1 MFLDYHNPND
11 YWQHNPMTKDD
22 QNVDPDEAMKS
33 GCFVLVFYI
42 VAFIVGV
49 ALCALLGSCTTTKYV
64 PVIEHKTDT
73 VIQTKVQ
80 HDSIHVK
87 DSTIVEKRDS
97 IIKIEHWHTKY
108 VEKQVHDT
116 LYQSKTDTV
125 PQPYPVIKEVEKPLT
140 KTQTGLMIVG
150 CLSMMALIMYIAIKI
165 KRFLP
170 LR

>member
-1 MFLDYHNPND
+1 MFADYHNPND
-11 YWQHNPMTKDD
+11 YWRHNPMMSDP
-22 QNVDPDEAMKS
+22 NIDPDDAMKS
-33 GCFVLVFYI
+33 GCFVCLFYLI
-42 VAFIVGV
+42 ALAVGV
-49 ALCALLGSCTTTKYV
+49 LLCALFGSCKSVEYV

-125 PQPYPVIKEVEKPLT
+125 PQPYPVIKEVEKQLSRRHSIVFSIGVLT
-140 KTQTGLMIVG
+140 ILGVACWLVFWMAKT
-150 CLSMMALIMYIAIKI
+150 
-165 KRFLP
+165 
-170 LR
+170 LRRL

>member
-1 MFLDYHNPND
+1 ME
-11 YWQHNPMTKDD
+11 QHTKDFCKF
-22 QNVDPDEAMKS
+22 EWGLIGIIITIIMLAFCSCKS
-33 GCFVLVFYI
+33 VE
-42 VAFIVGV
+42 
-49 ALCALLGSCTTTKYV
+49 YV

-116 LYQSKTDTV
+116 LYQSNTDSIPV
-125 PQPYPVIKEVEKPLT
+125 PYPVTEYVEKKLSTWQVVLMTIGTLT
-140 KTQTGLMIVG
+140 LMGILIFIV
-150 CLSMMALIMYIAIKI
+150 LKL

-170 LR
+170 CR

>member
-1 MFLDYHNPND
+1 MGN
-11 YWQHNPMTKDD
+11 KD
-22 QNVDPDEAMKS
+22 
-33 GCFVLVFYI
+33 
-42 VAFIVGV
+42 FIKFETGLICM
-49 ALCALLGSCTTTKYV
+49 ALALLLFAFCSCKSVEYV

-73 VIQTKVQ
+73 VIQTKVL

-116 LYQSKTDTV
+116 LYQSKTDSIPV
-125 PQPYPVIKEVEKPLT
+125 PYPVTEYVEKKLSTWQVVLMTIGTLT
-140 KTQTGLMIVG
+140 LMGILIFIV
-150 CLSMMALIMYIAIKI
+150 LKL

-170 LR
+170 CR

>member
-1 MFLDYHNPND
+1 MSTNYNELNKNVCLEEKEVNP
-11 YWQHNPMTKDD
+11 DD
-22 QNVDPDEAMKS
+22 AMKS
-33 GCFVLVFYI
+33 GCFVMVFYA
-42 VAFIVGV
+42 VAFVICIIITV
-49 ALCALLGSCTTTKYV
+49 LFCSCTTTQYV

-80 HDSIHVK
+80 KDSIHVK

-108 VEKQVHDT
+108 VDREVHDT
-116 LYQSKTDTV
+116 LYQSKTDSIPV
-125 PQPYPVIKEVEKPLT
+125 PYPVIKEVEKPLS
-140 KTQTGLMIVG
+140 KSQKSLIAIGLM
-150 CLSMMALIMYIAIKI
+150 SMMVIFVYVVIKL